1 MPIYSLLQHQAFE
14 PEHRDAMCRAFENVL
29 QELGLT
35 DRSDPLCDLV
45 AHKIIQVGQK
55 GERDPERLRDL
66 VLAMIRL

>member
-1 MPIYSLLQHQAFE
+1 
-14 PEHRDAMCRAFENVL
+14 MCRAFENVL